1 MTSQLEKNENFEIEE
16 KKAFSLHIYPLIKIK
31 LLSLHIE
38 TNLSQTMTNTASW
51 ILIIVIGLVGLL
63 VQWRLKS
70 VFAKYAKVLSPGG
83 LTGAQIAQKML
94 NENGIYDVQVTC
106 ISGQLTDHYDPTKK
120 TVNLS
125 EDVYRT
131 NSVSAAAV
139 AAHECGHAIQHKVG
153 YAPLKLRSTLVPAVN
168 ISSKLSMI
176 VIIIGLFII
185 NTFPALF
192 WVGIAMFGM
201 VFLFSVVTLPVEFNA
216 SKRALAWLKS
226 SNSLGATEIS
236 QAKEAL
242 GWAASTY
249 VVAALS
255 SLASLIYYIGLG
267 SRR

>member
-1 MTSQLEKNENFEIEE
+1 MSIGMN
-16 KKAFSLHIYPLIKIK
+16 
-31 LLSLHIE
+31 
-38 TNLSQTMTNTASW
+38 W
-51 ILIIVIGLVGLL
+51 ILIIVIGIVGML

-70 VFAKYAKVLSPGG
+70 VFAKYSKVLSPGG

-94 NENGIYDVQVTC
+94 NDNGIYDVSVTC
-106 ISGQLTDHYDPTKK
+106 IKGQLTDHYDPTKK

-125 EDVYRT
+125 EDVYRM

-153 YAPLKLRSTLVPAVN
+153 YAPLKLRSALVHTVN

-176 VIIIGLFII
+176 VILIGLAVIQV
-185 NTFPALF
+185 FPALF
-192 WVGIAMFGM
+192 WIGIAMFAM
-201 VFLFSVVTLPVEFNA
+201 VFLFSVITLPVEFNA
-216 SKRALAWLKS
+216 SKRALAWLQS
-226 SNSLGATEIS
+226 SNSLQQTEVA

-255 SLASLIYYIGLG
+255 SLVSLLYYIGLG
-267 SRR
+267 NSRR